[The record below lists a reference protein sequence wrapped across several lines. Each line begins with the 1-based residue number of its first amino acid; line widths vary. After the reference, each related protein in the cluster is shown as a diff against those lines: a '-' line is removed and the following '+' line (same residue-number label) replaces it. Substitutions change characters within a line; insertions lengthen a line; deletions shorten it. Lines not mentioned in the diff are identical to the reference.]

1 VVPIPS
7 VIPVFS
13 VIPTFTPVDISVIRV
28 CERGQNYSRNQRT
41 CLATIERF
49 FNITKALNKILLLF
63 NANGTNKFITTLVNI
78 NGVVFKSRATTWTIG
93 DRFDDLRQ
101 GCRAVAWGDPL
112 WWGYYTKCFL
122 LAVVVKLI
130 DWINSLVNPR
140 S

>member
-78 NGVVFKSRATTWTIG
+78 NGVVFKSRATTFG
-93 DRFDDLRQ
+93 RS
-101 GCRAVAWGDPL
+101 V
-112 WWGYYTKCFL
+112 
-122 LAVVVKLI
+122 I
-130 DWINSLVNPR
+130 DSMISAKDVGPWLGVTLCGGVITPNAFCWQWS
-140 S
+140 